1 MLRGSL
7 FLLFF
12 FYIFSEWGMR
22 KEIAL
27 PWLGLWLLGYL
38 AFGMLHVTGVI
49 ISTVFFLHLL
59 RMGHEKRDCIAL
71 IGLVIVGLQ
80 RAQTKIASAP
90 EGLSATRVPVPTKV
104 AGHWWFNGRIFAFHV
119 GDPGPIPGQCKDSLL
134 LSRMR
139 ACTIS
144 KNAQTSGAEAIFVW
158 AQPWRDHSFLRCGYL
173 CSETQETISVHKMAL
188 KRLPFISQLFNGSVG
203 RNCSSSCLPQGA
215 HRPKG
220 LETKLEFLFIITWIF
235 RLLLNISVEG
245 IFCEW
250 SVFLGTLLTAELHW
264 NFKSRVNLTVYQHAV
279 EGNAAGQIV
288 STFSLCGPCVT
299 PSYLFSQRGKT
310 ELFYMWWD
318 PNPGHDLFRVGPKQ
332 RSLQLLMAYQRLM
345 RFEFEHFHWLCKPA
359 STKCIGGIVASI
371 AAFQAVD
378 PASIPSQSF
387 HKAWAEVDSEL
398 LLWHLAAPETFG
410 WVVR

>member
-7 FLLFF
+7 FLQFF

-49 ISTVFFLHLL
+49 ISNCFFSTSSQN
-59 RMGHEKRDCIAL
+59 GAWEKRLHCLDWACDCW
-71 IGLVIVGLQ
+71 V
-80 RAQTKIASAP
+80 T
-90 EGLSATRVPVPTKV
+90 EGPNKDRFSSWRPISDACTCTNKSCR
-104 AGHWWFNGRIFAFHV
+104 HWWFNGRILACHV

-144 KNAQTSGAEAIFVW
+144 KKCSNFRSWSDLCLGPTL
-158 AQPWRDHSFLRCGYL
+158 RDHSFLRCGYL

-235 RLLLNISVEG
+235 RLLLKISVEG

-250 SVFLGTLLTAELHW
+250 SVFLGTLLRAELHW

-279 EGNAAGQIV
+279 EGNAAGQLSLLSAFAVPV
-288 STFSLCGPCVT
+288 SSL
-299 PSYLFSQRGKT
+299 
-310 ELFYMWWD
+310 
-318 PNPGHDLFRVGPKQ
+318 H
-332 RSLQLLMAYQRLM
+332 
-345 RFEFEHFHWLCKPA
+345 
-359 STKCIGGIVASI
+359 I
-371 AAFQAVD
+371 
-378 PASIPSQSF
+378 
-387 HKAWAEVDSEL
+387 
-398 LLWHLAAPETFG
+398 
-410 WVVR
+410 

>member
-1 MLRGSL
+1 
-7 FLLFF
+7 
-12 FYIFSEWGMR
+12 
-22 KEIAL
+22 
-27 PWLGLWLLGYL
+27 
-38 AFGMLHVTGVI
+38 
-49 ISTVFFLHLL
+49 
-59 RMGHEKRDCIAL
+59 MGHEKRDCIAL
-71 IGLVIVGLQ
+71 IGLVIVGLLSIWNATCYGGHYFYCFFSTSSQ
-80 RAQTKIASAP
+80 NGAWEKRLHCLDWACDCWVTEGQTKIASAP

-104 AGHWWFNGRIFAFHV
+104 AGHWWFNGRIFACHV

-235 RLLLNISVEG
+235 RLLLKISVEG

-264 NFKSRVNLTVYQHAV
+264 NFKKSEFDCLPARSGRKCSWSNCLYFQPLR
-279 EGNAAGQIV
+279 
-288 STFSLCGPCVT
+288 SLC
-299 PSYLFSQRGKT
+299 
-310 ELFYMWWD
+310 
-318 PNPGHDLFRVGPKQ
+318 H
-332 RSLQLLMAYQRLM
+332 
-345 RFEFEHFHWLCKPA
+345 
-359 STKCIGGIVASI
+359 
-371 AAFQAVD
+371 AF
-378 PASIPSQSF
+378 IF
-387 HKAWAEVDSEL
+387 I
-398 LLWHLAAPETFG
+398 
-410 WVVR
+410 